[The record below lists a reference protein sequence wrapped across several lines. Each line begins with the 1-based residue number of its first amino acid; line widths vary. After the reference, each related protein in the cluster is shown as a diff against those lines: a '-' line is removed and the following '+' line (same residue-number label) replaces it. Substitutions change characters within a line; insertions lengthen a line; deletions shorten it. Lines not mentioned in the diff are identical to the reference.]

1 VFKYI
6 VNLLTAFF
14 PNPDRLPEMG
24 SVFFPHAPSFFLAV
38 PLDRQRITGLYFQ
51 MACQL
56 ALLLLYSLSNR
67 PREDIILDRPAQVI
81 DLRNAFEPIALLNI
95 SQLCRTMKVNDTA
108 EIRVED
114 SDFHG
119 NLLRLLHCF
128 PVQVLSDNKCSGSE
142 TVWHVIIQK
151 HNQEERR

>member
-1 VFKYI
+1 M
-6 VNLLTAFF
+6 
-14 PNPDRLPEMG
+14 DRTN
-24 SVFFPHAPSFFLAV
+24 S
-38 PLDRQRITGLYFQ
+38 T
-51 MACQL
+51 
-56 ALLLLYSLSNR
+56 
-67 PREDIILDRPAQVI
+67 VI

-128 PVQVLSDNKCSGSE
+128 PVRVLADDRYSGSE
-142 TVWHVIIQK
+142 TGWHVIIQK

>member
-1 VFKYI
+1 M
-6 VNLLTAFF
+6 T
-14 PNPDRLPEMG
+14 
-24 SVFFPHAPSFFLAV
+24 
-38 PLDRQRITGLYFQ
+38 
-51 MACQL
+51 CQL

-67 PREDIILDRPAQVI
+67 TQEDITLDRPAQVI

-108 EIRVED
+108 EIRVAD

-128 PVQVLSDNKCSGSE
+128 PVRVLADDRYSGSE
-142 TVWHVIIQK
+142 TGWHVIIQK
-151 HNQEERR
+151 HNQEELQ